1 MTKEKQFILFVDG
14 AKLKEY
20 KTKQG
25 ALNKYNKILDSQQM
39 QHIESIKIIKQQKQ

>member
-1 MTKEKQFILFVDG
+1 MKKEKKYILFVDG

-20 KTKQG
+20 KTKRG

-39 QHIESIKIIKQQKQ
+39 QHITEMKIIKK